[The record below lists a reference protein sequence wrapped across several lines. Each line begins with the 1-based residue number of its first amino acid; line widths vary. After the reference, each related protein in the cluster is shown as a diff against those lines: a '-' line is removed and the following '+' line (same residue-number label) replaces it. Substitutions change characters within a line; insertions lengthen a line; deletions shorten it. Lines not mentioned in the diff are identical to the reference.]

1 MNAQKL
7 VILAKKRLGS
17 LILGA
22 LFVGALS
29 FLFLVVSQKNF
40 RSDMDLLVVQNQ
52 QGFSDYYALSK
63 SADYLTSVLT
73 ESIYSE
79 KFIDELDNS
88 GLNVDAFLP
97 QDKSQRLKTWAKTI
111 NISRNPSLGMIHVEV
126 FGVTQKQTLE
136 ISNAMVNVITTKYF
150 SFLGRGQDLDV
161 RLLSG
166 PIVEKNPSL
175 TNIILAIV
183 LGLVAG
189 FIVTFIG
196 AFYLENRNQ
205 KAVDK
210 YFQKLADM
218 QKKKS
223 QEKEE
228 YLESLKYI
236 DKA

>member
-1 MNAQKL
+1 MNGEKL
-7 VILAKKRLGS
+7 LILAKKRLGS

-22 LFVGALS
+22 LLTAALS
-29 FLFLVVSQKNF
+29 FLFLVISQKSF

-79 KFIDELDNS
+79 KFIDELENT
-88 GLNVDAFLP
+88 GLNVNAFLP
-97 QDKSQRLKTWAKTI
+97 QDKSKRLKTWAKTV
-111 NISRNPSLGMIHVEV
+111 NISRNPSLGMIHVKV
-126 FGVTQKQTLE
+126 FGDTQKQTLD

-175 TNIILAIV
+175 TDIILASV
-183 LGLVAG
+183 LGIMAG
-189 FIVTFIG
+189 LIVTFIG
-196 AFYLENRNQ
+196 VYFLELRKE
-205 KAVDK
+205 KAVNR
-210 YFQKLADM
+210 YFQRLSEEQRRKN
-218 QKKKS
+218 
-223 QEKEE
+223 QEKED
-228 YLESLKYI
+228 YLESLERVE
-236 DKA
+236 